1 MVDSKTI
8 TQFICGRRYSPM
20 STSDLAEHFKIDDSE
35 SQQFCD
41 LLKELE
47 LKGEIVRI
55 KKEQY
60 ANPKKANLLVGV
72 LDANQ
77 KGFGFVVPAKE
88 GISDDIY
95 VDSEGLG
102 SAMHGDIVVVRLPS
116 TKKRKKGRRQRK
128 KESNVGKIIRVLH
141 RENETIVGTL
151 KKSRHFNYVAPDN
164 SKLPRDIYVSMDDP
178 KGAEHGDKVIVK
190 IDQWPTR
197 HLHSEGTIVEILGKD
212 GEPAV
217 DIKSIIHQFK
227 LPFEFSKN
235 TLAETIELQQPVSP
249 DEIGARLDLRD
260 ELIITIDPDD
270 AKDFDDAISL
280 KKEKTGNWLLG
291 VHIADVSYYVNEDS
305 SVDKEARKRGTSVY
319 LPGTVIPMLPEVLS
333 NGICSLKEG
342 EERLTKSIFFTY
354 SSDGRLISSEIKHSV
369 INVKK
374 RLTYHIATKVL
385 MESDEDDTDP
395 VTNLLLEASKL
406 AKLLYKNRMKEGA
419 LELNLPEINI
429 RVGKD
434 GKIDTIEKTTRDI
447 SHIIIE
453 EFMIAANQA
462 AATFMHQ
469 QNLPSVCRSHP
480 EPDEDEMHDFAEF
493 IFNCKNKRIDPFNK
507 KRLQTFLDEISDH
520 PESYIINLMLL
531 RSMKKA
537 EYSTTETS
545 HFALGL
551 EHYAHFTSPIRR
563 YPDLIVHR
571 LLDLFFQGQ
580 LKSKNVKASWNEKIT
595 DWAKHC
601 CTTEKRA
608 QEAEREIIK
617 LKLLRHMEEHADK
630 IMEGIITGVQEYGLF
645 VQIDEFQLDGL
656 VHIRTLT
663 DDFYELDKKKLS
675 LIGSRNGKVYSF
687 GDVVNVK
694 ITKIDLLKRE
704 VDFVIVQE

>member
-141 RENETIVGTL
+141 RENETVVGTL

-227 LPFEFSKN
+227 LPFEFNES
-235 TLAETIELQQPVSP
+235 TIAETQDLQQPVSP
-249 DEIGARLDLRD
+249 TEIGARLDLRD

-280 KKEKTGNWLLG
+280 KKDKKGNWFLG

-354 SSDGRLISSEIKHSV
+354 SSDGRLVSSEIKHSV

-406 AKLLYKNRMKEGA
+406 AKLLYKNRMEEGA

-462 AATFMHQ
+462 AATFMHRN
-469 QNLPSVCRSHP
+469 NLPSVCRSHP

-507 KRLQTFLDEISDH
+507 KRLQAFLDEIADH

-563 YPDLIVHR
+563 YPDLIVHQ

-580 LKSKNVKASWNEKIT
+580 LKAKSVKASWNEKIT
-595 DWAKHC
+595 SWAKHC

-630 IMEGIITGVQEYGLF
+630 IMEGIITGIQEYGLF

-656 VHIRTLT
+656 VHIKTLT

-704 VDFVIVQE
+704 VDFVIVQ

>member
-8 TQFICGRRYSPM
+8 IQFICSRKYSPM
-20 STSDLAEHFKIDDSE
+20 NSSDLAERFEIDDAE
-35 SQQFCD
+35 FEPFCT

-60 ANPKKANLLVGV
+60 ANPKKANLLIGV

-88 GISDDIY
+88 GIPDDIY
-95 VDSEGLG
+95 VNSEGLG

-116 TKKRKKGRRQRK
+116 QKKRKKGRRQIK
-128 KESNVGKIIRVLH
+128 KESNTGKIIRVLH
-141 RENETIVGTL
+141 RENETVVGTL

-227 LPFEFSKN
+227 LPFEFNEN
-235 TLAETIELQQPVSP
+235 TIAETQDLQQSISP
-249 DEIGARLDLRD
+249 AEVEARLDLRD
-260 ELIITIDPDD
+260 EFIITIDPDD

-280 KKEKTGNWLLG
+280 KKDKKENWLLG
-291 VHIADVSYYVNEDS
+291 VHIADVSYYINENS
-305 SVDKEARKRGTSVY
+305 SIDKEARKRGTSVY

-342 EERLTKSIFFTY
+342 EDRLTKSIFFTY
-354 SSDGRLISSEIKHSV
+354 SGDGMLVSSEIKHSI
-369 INVKK
+369 INVKT
-374 RLTYHIATKVL
+374 RLTYNIATKIL
-385 MESDEDDTDP
+385 MESDEDTTDP
-395 VTNLLLEASKL
+395 ATNLLIEAAKL

-462 AATFMHQ
+462 ASTFMHL
-469 QNLPSVCRSHP
+469 QNLPSVSRSHP

-493 IFNCKNKRIDPFNK
+493 IFNCKNKRIDPFSK
-507 KRLQTFLDEISDH
+507 KKLQAFLDEISDH

-537 EYSTTETS
+537 EYSTTDSS

-563 YPDLIVHR
+563 YPDLIIHR

-595 DWAKHC
+595 GWAKHC
-601 CTTEKRA
+601 CATEKRA

-630 IMEGIITGVQEYGLF
+630 VMEGIITGIQEYGLF

-675 LIGSRNGKVYSF
+675 LIGSRRGRVYSF

-704 VDFVIVQE
+704 VDFVIV

>member
-1 MVDSKTI
+1 MIDATKI
-8 TQFICGRRYSPM
+8 IQFICSRKYSP
-20 STSDLAEHFKIDDSE
+20 TNASDLAEHFGIDDAE
-35 SQQFCD
+35 FQQFCT

-47 LKGEIVRI
+47 LKGEIVLI

-60 ANPKKANLLVGV
+60 ANPKKANLLIGV

-95 VDSEGLG
+95 VNSEGLG

-116 TKKRKKGRRQRK
+116 EKKRKKGRRQIK
-128 KESNVGKIIRVLH
+128 KESNTGKIIRVLH
-141 RENETIVGTL
+141 RENETVVGTL

-197 HLHSEGTIVEILGKD
+197 HLHSEGTIIEILGKD

-227 LPFEFSKN
+227 LPFEFNEN
-235 TLAETIELQQPVSP
+235 TIAETQDLQQSISP
-249 DEIGARLDLRD
+249 AEIDARLDLRD

-280 KKEKTGNWLLG
+280 KKDRNGNWLLG
-291 VHIADVSYYVNEDS
+291 VHIADVSYYINEDS
-305 SVDKEARKRGTSVY
+305 SIDKEARKRGTSVY

-342 EERLTKSIFFTY
+342 EDRLTKSIFFTY
-354 SSDGRLISSEIKHSV
+354 SNDGTLVSTEVRHSV
-369 INVKK
+369 INVTK
-374 RLTYHIATKVL
+374 RLTYNLATKIL
-385 MESDEDDTDP
+385 MESDEDNTDTAT
-395 VTNLLLEASKL
+395 VLLNEAAKL

-469 QNLPSVCRSHP
+469 QNLPSVSRSHP
-480 EPDEDEMHDFAEF
+480 EPDEDEMHNFAEF
-493 IFNCKNKRIDPFNK
+493 IFNCKNKRIDPFSK
-507 KRLQTFLDEISDH
+507 KKLQAFLDEISDH

-537 EYSTTETS
+537 EYSTTDSS

-580 LKSKNVKASWNEKIT
+580 LKSKNVKGSWNEKIT
-595 DWAKHC
+595 GWAKHC
-601 CTTEKRA
+601 CATEKRA

-630 IMEGIITGVQEYGLF
+630 IMEGIITGIQEYGLF

-663 DDFYELDKKKLS
+663 DDFYELDRKKLR
-675 LIGSRNGKVYSF
+675 LIGSRRGKVYSF

-704 VDFVIVQE
+704 VDFVIV

>member
-1 MVDSKTI
+1 MIDAIKVI
-8 TQFICGRRYSPM
+8 HFICGRQYSPM
-20 STSDLAEHFKIDDSE
+20 GASELAGHFNIDDSE
-35 SQQFCD
+35 SQQFCT

-72 LDANQ
+72 LDGNQ
-77 KGFGFVVPAKE
+77 KGFGFVVPVKE
-88 GISDDIY
+88 GVSDDIY

-102 SAMHGDIVVVRLPS
+102 SAMHGDVVVVRLPS
-116 TKKRKKGRRQRK
+116 QKKKKKGKRQRK
-128 KESNVGKIIRVLH
+128 KERNVGKIIRVLH
-141 RENETIVGTL
+141 RENETVVGTL

-197 HLHSEGTIVEILGKD
+197 HLNSEGTIVEILGKD

-227 LPFEFSKN
+227 LPFKFNES
-235 TLAETIELQQPVSP
+235 TIAETQDLQKPVSP
-249 DEIGARLDLRD
+249 DEINTRLDLRD

-280 KKEKTGNWLLG
+280 KKDKNGNWLLG

-354 SSDGRLISSEIKHSV
+354 SDDGRLASSEIKHSV

-374 RLTYHIATKVL
+374 RLTYHNATKIL
-385 MESDEDDTDP
+385 MESDEESTDP
-395 VTNLLLEASKL
+395 VTNLLFEASKL
-406 AKLLYKNRMKEGA
+406 AKLLYKNRMEEGA

-429 RVGKD
+429 RIGED
-434 GKIDTIEKTTRDI
+434 GKIDTIEKTIRDI

-469 QNLPSVCRSHP
+469 KSLPSVCRSHP

-493 IFNCKNKRIDPFNK
+493 ILNCKNKRIDPFNK
-507 KRLQTFLDEISDH
+507 KRLQAFLDEISDH

-580 LKSKNVKASWNEKIT
+580 LKSKSVKASWNEKIT
-595 DWAKHC
+595 GWAKHC
-601 CTTEKRA
+601 SATEKRA
-608 QEAEREIIK
+608 QEAEREIVK
-617 LKLLRHMEEHADK
+617 LKLLRHMKAHADK
-630 IMEGIITGVQEYGLF
+630 IMEGIITGIQEYGLF

-656 VHIRTLT
+656 IHIRTLT

-675 LIGSRNGKVYSF
+675 LIGTRKGKVYSF

-704 VDFVIVQE
+704 VDFVIV

>member
-47 LKGEIVRI
+47 LKGDIVRI

-507 KRLQTFLDEISDH
+507 KKLQTFLDEISDH

-595 DWAKHC
+595 GWAKHC
-601 CTTEKRA
+601 CATEKRA

-630 IMEGIITGVQEYGLF
+630 IMVGIITGIQEYGLF

>member
-354 SSDGRLISSEIKHSV
+354 SDDGRLISSEIKHSV

-595 DWAKHC
+595 GWAKHC
-601 CTTEKRA
+601 CATEKRA

-630 IMEGIITGVQEYGLF
+630 IMVGIITGIQEYGLF

>member
-20 STSDLAEHFKIDDSE
+20 STSGLAEHFKIDDSE

-47 LKGEIVRI
+47 LTGEIVRI

-116 TKKRKKGRRQRK
+116 AKKRKKGRRQRK

-385 MESDEDDTDP
+385 MESDENDTDP

-595 DWAKHC
+595 GWAKHC
-601 CTTEKRA
+601 CATEKRA

-630 IMEGIITGVQEYGLF
+630 IMVGIITGIQEYGLF

-675 LIGSRNGKVYSF
+675 LIGSRNGKAYSF